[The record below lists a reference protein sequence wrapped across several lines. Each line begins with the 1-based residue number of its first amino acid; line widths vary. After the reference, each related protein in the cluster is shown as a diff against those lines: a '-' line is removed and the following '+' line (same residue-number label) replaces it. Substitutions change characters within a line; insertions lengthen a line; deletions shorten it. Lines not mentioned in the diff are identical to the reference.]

1 MLGYSQAPAVVA
13 SRSAVPAPVAASS
26 VVAPQTQGLETRQD
40 QADDDVKLSETK
52 PVRRSVPLPPD
63 RPFELGS
70 IPGAS
75 TPLGR
80 VNNGQSTPVRTTT
93 PVVQPTRERVAA
105 VYFAPTEGFNAVF
118 AGNDPMRQLKTD
130 AFSAEKQKPVALR
143 SSSQHLIAGLFKD
156 KRNAEKLASAI
167 SQHGKTDV
175 TAVQING
182 KTLYRVSAMQFASA
196 EKANAALIAAK
207 ASGATDAK
215 LAF

>member
-1 MLGYSQAPAVVA
+1 M
-13 SRSAVPAPVAASS
+13 
-26 VVAPQTQGLETRQD
+26 
-40 QADDDVKLSETK
+40 
-52 PVRRSVPLPPD
+52 
-63 RPFELGS
+63 
-70 IPGAS
+70 
-75 TPLGR
+75 
-80 VNNGQSTPVRTTT
+80 
-93 PVVQPTRERVAA
+93 VQPTRERVAA

-207 ASGATDAK
+207 ASGATDAR